1 MPVTAP
7 GHTGAPDPVLTYG
20 LAMSLTPAERQ
31 TLSAVT
37 AILESRIRYDDES
50 VVHDTW
56 IRHRYDGG
64 YSASYAPAR
73 AQVVAT
79 AWHEAGHAVAALA
92 TGARFSS
99 VSVRAGRD
107 SGGRVHAVQPAGE
120 LAFVIAAA
128 GQIAEGLRA
137 WTLPGS
143 DAELTAWLEGWKDD
157 GGDARAFRRALGGR
171 GPGGPQGP
179 GGRAEISAWRQ
190 AEALLTPRRLQIRQ
204 VARALMAWPRHLT
217 YPVVQA
223 IAAGAGPV
231 PGRGPGRPR

>member
-1 MPVTAP
+1 MPGTE
-7 GHTGAPDPVLTYG
+7 
-20 LAMSLTPAERQ
+20 MTPAERKS
-31 TLSAVT
+31 LAAVT
-37 AILESRIRYDDES
+37 AELARLARYDDAS

-143 DAELTAWLEGWKDD
+143 DAELAAWLAGWKDD
-157 GGDARAFRRALGGR
+157 GGDARAFRRALG
-171 GPGGPQGP
+171 
-179 GGRAEISAWRQ
+179 AWSEISAWRH

-204 VARALMAWPRHLT
+204 VARALMAWPRHLP
-217 YPVVQA
+217 YPVIQA
-223 IAAGAGPV
+223 IASGAGAGPGRSR
-231 PGRGPGRPR
+231 PG